1 MINLASLFHRSFKII
16 NMTTVVTILH
26 NPRCRKSREALAIL
40 EEMGVNPEIRLYV
53 QNPPDKL
60 ELSSILAKLGLKP
73 EEIIRKG
80 EVVFKEKYKG
90 KSLSDDEWLHI
101 LVENPILIERP
112 IVIMGEKAVVGRP
125 AENVTELL
133 STKKD

>member
-1 MINLASLFHRSFKII
+1 MYVKKI
-16 NMTTVVTILH
+16 NMSKKVTILH
-26 NPRCRKSREALAIL
+26 NPRCRKSREALAVL
-40 EEMGVNPEIRLYV
+40 ESAGINPEIRLYL
-53 QNPPDKL
+53 QEPPDKL

-80 EVVFKEKYKG
+80 EDIFKEKYKG
-90 KSLSDDEWLHI
+90 KSLSDDEWLHV
-101 LVENPILIERP
+101 LVENPVLIERP

-125 AENVTELL
+125 VDNVTELL